1 MKLNQLLKLGGIVL
15 LLSTLLGCGRL
26 WSGGKISLPGREDL
40 FRMTIEQQLHQ
51 KYGDAFTVE
60 QIEFEKANM
69 AFHKGTCKAMVS
81 SDRYEGTF
89 TARVDND
96 MENLTDD
103 YPRLYWNDTIEAR
116 VRKALD
122 QVEDLQETEWKVVYV
137 LSEQVWKEEDA
148 LDEYLAQGDTYLD
161 LTVTL
166 PADLEQA
173 ADTVHQLRDAL
184 QEEQL
189 QYAIACSCRG
199 GTVILT
205 EKKGQQPLTDE
216 QVYGKLERSLS

>member
-69 AFHKGTCKAMVS
+69 AFHKGTCKATVR

-96 MENLTDD
+96 MENLTDN

-122 QVEDLQETEWKVVYV
+122 QVEDLPETEWKVVYV
-137 LSEQVWKEEDA
+137 LSEQVWQEEDA

-173 ADTVHQLRDAL
+173 AEMIHQLRDAL

-189 QYAIACSCRG
+189 QYAIACSCGG

-205 EKKGQQPLTDE
+205 EKKGRQPLTDE